1 MVGFDLVGL
10 VPANHGPKLNDYQIR
25 GFWTGYLEDT
35 GWPAPRIWIGPKLL
49 RSELQRP
56 NPRLGWAY
64 HSCEF
69 IRNSF
74 LKLVNYTSRL
84 TTKNPFATGCQRL
97 GYHLRPARVGS
108 TYDHAKPLQLG
119 REGIRHQLILQSCF
133 SHRSLPLII
142 VAEHLASA
150 SVT

>member
-1 MVGFDLVGL
+1 MAAVLGNCWRLRRVGFDLVGL

-49 RSELQRP
+49 RSGLQRP
-56 NPRLGWAY
+56 NPRLGCAY
-64 HSCEF
+64 HSSEF

-84 TTKNPFATGCQRL
+84 TTKNPFATGCQRH
-97 GYHLRPARVGS
+97 GYHLRPTRVGS
-108 TYDHAKPLQLG
+108 TYDHAKPLQFG
-119 REGIRHQLILQSCF
+119 REEIRHVSMAELLP
-133 SHRSLPLII
+133 HRSL
-142 VAEHLASA
+142 S
-150 SVT
+150 